1 MNIKKSTLLLLSIC
15 FISGAAM
22 AQNTI
27 EQQYQE
33 FYEKS
38 NTWEDF
44 KVIKLYRMDEFW
56 SVVSDTI
63 KDKRATISS
72 LNLELDSLNL
82 QVSGLKSTLG
92 QTEEQLVESRAM
104 NESISFL
111 GIQFSKTVY
120 NIIVWAIIGGLIG
133 GLVTVY
139 LMFKQSNIT
148 TRKTKK
154 DYDDLE
160 KENQEIRQKA
170 RDTQIKLKREL
181 QTALNRLS
189 EQRV

>member
-72 LNLELDSLNL
+72 LNLELDSLNH

>member
-1 MNIKKSTLLLLSIC
+1 
-15 FISGAAM
+15 M

-72 LNLELDSLNL
+72 LNLELDSLNH